1 MSTAWLYYHGV
12 QAGLDMR
19 TIHDWP
25 MGFVLDVIACWQIER
40 RGNKE
45 KKRAGG
51 SLADQMA
58 HYYGR

>member
-1 MSTAWLYYHGV
+1 M
-12 QAGLDMR
+12 D
-19 TIHDWP
+19 TIYKWP

-40 RGNKE
+40 LGYKE
-45 KKRAGG
+45 RALVGG

>member
-12 QAGLDMR
+12 QAGLDMD
-19 TIHDWP
+19 TIYKWP

-40 RGNKE
+40 LGYKE
-45 KKRAGG
+45 RALVGG

>member
-1 MSTAWLYYHGV
+1 MSTAWLYYHGA

-19 TIHDWP
+19 TIYCWP
-25 MGFVLDVIACWQIER
+25 MGFVLDVIACWQIEQL
-40 RGNKE
+40 GQKE
-45 KKRAGG
+45 KKRVGG

>member
-1 MSTAWLYYHGV
+1 
-12 QAGLDMR
+12 MR
-19 TIHDWP
+19 TIYCWP

-40 RGNKE
+40 MGHKE

-51 SLADQMA
+51 SLAEQMA

>member
-1 MSTAWLYYHGV
+1 
-12 QAGLDMR
+12 MR
-19 TIHDWP
+19 TIYSWP

-40 RGNKE
+40 LGHKE